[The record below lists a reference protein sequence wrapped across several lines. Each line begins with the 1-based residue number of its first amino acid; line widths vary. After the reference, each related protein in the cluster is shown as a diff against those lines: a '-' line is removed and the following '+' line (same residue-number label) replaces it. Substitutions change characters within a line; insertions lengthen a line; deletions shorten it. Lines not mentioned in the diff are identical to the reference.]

1 MGPYGWR
8 RVALLGFVALII
20 GVLVWLFTPESV
32 RWLAAKGRFAEAR
45 AEVARHLGLPLDR
58 VPLPTVAPAAPPRG
72 NLLDLWSQPRMFW
85 ETILI
90 WGGSSTAAY
99 GVYLWGPTIVA
110 LLLSVPVPTAAA
122 YFVFVSAAGVTG
134 KIIVTLIAPL
144 IGRRVLGVIWGL
156 GGTVALALAGYYN
169 SAFVGGVPLMVVLMC
184 ASTFCI
190 EGGFSNLAPYTV
202 ESYGVSLGARSSGL
216 GQTANGFGK
225 IIGPLSLALI
235 AGTSHLVS
243 PQQTAAA
250 VFPAFLF
257 LAFCMALVGL
267 SFLFLGVETH
277 GRTMVLDHGTAH

>member
-1 MGPYGWR
+1 
-8 RVALLGFVALII
+8 
-20 GVLVWLFTPESV
+20 
-32 RWLAAKGRFAEAR
+32 
-45 AEVARHLGLPLDR
+45 
-58 VPLPTVAPAAPPRG
+58 
-72 NLLDLWSQPRMFW
+72 MFW

-90 WGGSSTAAY
+90 WGGSSTAGY

-110 LLLSVPVPTAAA
+110 LLLGVPVPRAAA

-134 KIIVTLIAPL
+134 KIVVTLIAPL
-144 IGRRVLGVIWGL
+144 IGRRVLGVVWGF

-169 SAFVGGVPLMVVLMC
+169 SVFVGGVPLMVVLMC

-235 AGTSHLVS
+235 AGHQPARL
-243 PQQTAAA
+243 TATDGGGGISGLPVPGLLHGAGR
-250 VFPAFLF
+250 
-257 LAFCMALVGL
+257 ALVPVSRRRDARQGHGPRPRRGAL
-267 SFLFLGVETH
+267 SASAGTTRPLIARTSRRTTSRFKETTKS
-277 GRTMVLDHGTAH
+277 GGS